1 MAGMLHGWIADS
13 PQLACRRSGE
23 RYIRPD
29 IAMACRV
36 RSHPI
41 RITYNYRNIPLIV
54 VIYQLV
60 AVQPCWV
67 YYLCSWFGLGLM
79 GGRLVRKGRASVRQ
93 GNGDQ

>member
-23 RYIRPD
+23 RYIRTD

-67 YYLCSWFGLGLM
+67 YYGIVFVFLVWAGVD
-79 GGRLVRKGRASVRQ
+79 GGTVGA
-93 GNGDQ
+93 